1 MCGLFGVFTRMKN
14 GFSTTN
20 LEVLNDLA
28 FVNQTRGSD
37 STGLV
42 YYDGKNLTET
52 LKEVGG
58 WGDLI
63 DAAEFKA
70 YWSAISR
77 TGLCAFGHGR
87 AATKGKVTVEN
98 AHPFSVD
105 KAKKGHQI
113 HLVHNGT
120 LESYQT
126 LGDTDRF
133 DVDSHWMADK
143 IAQLGPEEAL
153 SKINGAIATIWF
165 DDETKKVCVFR
176 NDQRPLFTVSDKIG
190 NQYIASDIAFLMYT
204 KYRRNLGYE
213 IGDIQYFK
221 PNHLYVIDPHKLEN
235 YEKVVEIKKKYE
247 VIDYSKFNNNHR
259 RAPFRSEYDDCWGFG
274 MGDAN
279 RDVARDAEYEQAQ
292 RLLSR
297 KDRTLIGDISLV
309 DARIYGTVFF
319 DTRDFRTTDVI
330 DGNGQTVAARTEKC
344 APYVENLRRIMKSG
358 DEVHVLYV
366 EGQNGST
373 KEIWTRDQI
382 NTALKVQG
390 KAIVDPK
397 PPTLLIP
404 RSKEVKV
411 RLKPGKRFR
420 FHTRNSKGL
429 SISHSAKCSDT
440 DGNNFV
446 EYSNDTDGS
455 FKIGDSIT
463 LEVNKTLVNVQLDDG
478 TLSNY
483 ATGFRVQPDADKMD
497 AYIDFGFFTKDTP
510 MKNKNI
516 GLFTGK
522 IARMTF
528 ADPKHSKETGAVVIM
543 TLEEVAPTEEG
554 DLAKVIDGVCLPK
567 SVGVLN

>member
-1 MCGLFGVFTRMKN
+1 MCGLFGVFTKMKN
-14 GFSTTN
+14 GFSSSN
-20 LEVLNDLA
+20 LDALNDLA

-42 YYDGKNLTET
+42 YYDGKDLTES
-52 LKEVGG
+52 LKDIGG

-63 DAAEFKA
+63 AAKEFKE
-70 YWSAISR
+70 YWGAISR
-77 TGLCAFGHGR
+77 KGLCAFGHGR
-87 AATKGKVTVEN
+87 AATKGSVTVEN

-105 KAKKGHQI
+105 KPKKGHQI

-120 LESYQT
+120 LETYQT
-126 LGDTDRF
+126 LGHTDKF
-133 DVDSHWMADK
+133 AVDSHWMADR

-176 NDQRPLFTVSDKIG
+176 NDQRPLFTVSDKLG

-204 KYRRNLGYE
+204 KYRRNLAYE
-213 IGDIQYFK
+213 VGDVQYFK
-221 PNHLYVIDPHKLEN
+221 PNHLYVINPHDLTE

-247 VIDYSKFNNNHR
+247 VVDYSKYSKPHR
-259 RAPFRSEYDDCWGFG
+259 RPPFRQEYEDYWGDG
-274 MGDAN
+274 MGWTN
-279 RDVARDAEYEQAQ
+279 RDVARDAELEQAQ

-297 KDRTLIGDISLV
+297 ANRNLIGDISLV
-309 DARIYGTVFF
+309 DSRTYGTVFF
-319 DTRDFRTTDVI
+319 DAGGFRTTDVLDTTGMTI
-330 DGNGQTVAARTEKC
+330 ASRTEKC
-344 APYVENLRRIMKSG
+344 EPYVENLRRIMKVG
-358 DEVHVLYV
+358 NEVHVLYV
-366 EGQNGST
+366 EGQNASS

-382 NTALKVQG
+382 LNALKIQG
-390 KAIVDPK
+390 KEVIEPT

-404 RSKEVKV
+404 RSKEVRV

-420 FHTRNSKGL
+420 FHTRDSKGV
-429 SISHSAKCSDT
+429 SIAHSARCSDN

-446 EYSNDTDGS
+446 EYSNDKDGS

-463 LEVNKTLVNVQLDDG
+463 LEVNKTLVAVQLDDG
-478 TLSNY
+478 SLANY
-483 ATGFRVQPDADKMD
+483 AAGFRVQPDSDKMD
-497 AYIDFGFFTKDTP
+497 AYVDFGFFTMYTP
-510 MKNKNI
+510 MKAKNI

-522 IARMTF
+522 IARMRF
-528 ADPKHSKETGAVVIM
+528 ADAKHSRETGAVVM
-543 TLEEVAPTEEG
+543 VTLEEVAPTEEG